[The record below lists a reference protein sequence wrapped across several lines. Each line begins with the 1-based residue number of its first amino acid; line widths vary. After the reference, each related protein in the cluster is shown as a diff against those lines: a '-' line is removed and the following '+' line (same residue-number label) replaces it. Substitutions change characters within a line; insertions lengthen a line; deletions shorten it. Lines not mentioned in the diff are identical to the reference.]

1 MIGNRTGNQR
11 EAFCAELICFVRL
24 LNAPAGV
31 LIESASRK
39 CRPSAWRMRQV
50 VMSGATPV

>member
-24 LNAPAGV
+24 FNAPAGV